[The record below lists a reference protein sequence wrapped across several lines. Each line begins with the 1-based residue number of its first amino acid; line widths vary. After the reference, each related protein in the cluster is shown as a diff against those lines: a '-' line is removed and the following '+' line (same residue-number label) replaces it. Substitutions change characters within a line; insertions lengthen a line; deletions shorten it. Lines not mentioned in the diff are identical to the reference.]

1 MRVSY
6 GKARRKKKNR
16 VFRDAKGNWGGRS
29 RLWRTVQET
38 LIRGRAYAFR
48 DRRVKKREFR
58 ALWITRISAAV
69 AQRGLRYSQFI
80 HGLELANITLNR
92 KILSEIAIHDP
103 AVFDEIVNAVKAAL
117 EQKPAN

>member
-16 VFRDAKGNWGGRS
+16 IFREAKGNWGGRS

-48 DRRVKKREFR
+48 DRRVKKREYR
-58 ALWITRISAAV
+58 ALWITRLSAA
-69 AQRGLRYSQFI
+69 ATQRGLRYSQLI
-80 HGLELANITLNR
+80 HGLDLAGIKVNR
-92 KILSEIAIHDP
+92 KMLSEIAIHTP
-103 AVFDEIVNAVKAAL
+103 AIFDEIADVAKAAL
-117 EQKPAN
+117 AKK

>member
-16 VFRDAKGNWGGRS
+16 IFREAKGNVGGRS

-38 LIRGRAYAFR
+38 VIRSRAYAFR

-58 ALWITRISAAV
+58 SLWITRISAACMS
-69 AQRGLRYSQFI
+69 RGLRYSEFI
-80 HGLELANITLNR
+80 HGLTLSNIGLNR
-92 KILSEIAIHDP
+92 KVLSELAISDP
-103 AVFDEIVNAVKAAL
+103 AVFDEIVNSVKQAL
-117 EQKPAN
+117 KK